1 MMFSFNGLIAGVV
14 GGAIAVAFAKLL
26 PAVAR
31 RLKLLPAWIEGRTG
45 YDIPDSLVKAF
56 DAAIDAGVV
65 AANSTF
71 NRNFWRTVVN
81 LLRKGKSEDA
91 IQAFLEALASVD
103 WTKPIA
109 DQIPA
114 EWRSEWNTIRED
126 VAITVARAEV
136 APHIA
141 VTGNAQ
147 LAATVAHDETMRET
161 VRASVVADKHVY
173 TGERC
178 GAQDAAET
186 KRTIEDL
193 IAESKLRQAKL
204 AGVIK

>member
-1 MMFSFNGLIAGVV
+1 MFNGLIAGAV

-26 PAVAR
+26 PAIAR
-31 RLKLLPAWIEGRTG
+31 RLKLLPSWIEGRTG

-65 AANSTF
+65 AANATF

-81 LLRKGKSEDA
+81 LLRKGKSEEA

-103 WTKPIA
+103 WTKPIS

-114 EWRSEWNTIRED
+114 EWRSTWNEIRED

-136 APHIA
+136 APHVAI
-141 VTGNAQ
+141 TGNQQ
-147 LAATVAHDETMRET
+147 LAATVAHDQTMRET

-178 GAQDAAET
+178 GAEDAAAT
-186 KRTIEDL
+186 KRTIAEL
-193 IAESKLRQAKL
+193 IEESKMRQAKL
-204 AGVIK
+204 AGHVK

>member
-1 MMFSFNGLIAGVV
+1 MFSINGLIAGVV

-26 PAVAR
+26 PAIAR

-45 YDIPDSLVKAF
+45 YDLPDSLVKAF

-81 LLRKGKSEDA
+81 LLRKGKSEEA
-91 IQAFLEALASVD
+91 IQAFLEALSSVD
-103 WTKPIA
+103 WAKPIA

-114 EWRSEWNTIRED
+114 EWRNEWNTVRED

-141 VTGNAQ
+141 VTGNST
-147 LAATVAHDETMRET
+147 LAETVAHDQTMRQT

-178 GAQDAAET
+178 AAEDAAET
-186 KRTIEDL
+186 KRTIQQL
-193 IAESKLRQAKL
+193 IEESKMRQAKL
-204 AGVIK
+204 AGIVK